1 MSEEKGIR
9 ALAPGVVLPDE
20 EKEILKARE
29 EVMRKIDA
37 GNNLQ
42 AAAKPKLDKE
52 GQPSSFKV
60 DFPIHFKYFLAFWLD
75 ILKCLAIFYS

>member
-37 GNNLQ
+37 GNINSRIVS
-42 AAAKPKLDKE
+42 K
-52 GQPSSFKV
+52 
-60 DFPIHFKYFLAFWLD
+60 
-75 ILKCLAIFYS
+75 